1 MNVSKKIF
9 MGLIYI
15 YISIA
20 ALSAENIIGVG
31 LSFPIQ
37 NFSNYKSYTE
47 ELTGHGYAYGKAGSG
62 SLSDTDL
69 AGYQVAF
76 NFKHIFDN
84 KFALGGSFGIGTA
97 TLKFEGDDD
106 YEDLADFS
114 LDLSLGYAVVN
125 SERVTLI
132 LSGIGGWR
140 YAFGGPQEAIVLY
153 NGNLALTDAYT
164 TVSTFNIGAEVFA
177 NFKLGEKAG
186 LFASCKVTRGV
197 GDLKGE
203 YEDWNGNT
211 LTATQH
217 DAAGV
222 CITPS
227 FGFSLKI

>member
-84 KFALGGSFGIGTA
+84 KFGIFISQFNHCKGSCF
-97 TLKFEGDDD
+97 L
-106 YEDLADFS
+106 
-114 LDLSLGYAVVN
+114 
-125 SERVTLI
+125 R
-132 LSGIGGWR
+132 WR
-140 YAFGGPQEAIVLY
+140 YFRICSGGNY
-153 NGNLALTDAYT
+153 RK
-164 TVSTFNIGAEVFA
+164 NI
-177 NFKLGEKAG
+177 
-186 LFASCKVTRGV
+186 
-197 GDLKGE
+197 
-203 YEDWNGNT
+203 
-211 LTATQH
+211 
-217 DAAGV
+217 
-222 CITPS
+222 P
-227 FGFSLKI
+227 KI